1 MGSPA
6 WDDHEAWHWFHR
18 SSIRASITTHNDA
31 VVNLRKFLLH
41 CTVTACISLPGMML
55 AGCAT
60 PPETLSRALS
70 QPDPHPGLHLNA
82 QFWADKILHT
92 SNAWAEHPAT
102 FTFRLENIPASHVL
116 ELISTELNLGYDMD
130 TCGEARVSLVGRN
143 MPLQQVVESMEAQ
156 SGASMVIEGEQLTLR
171 CEADQ
176 LRVYTL
182 DYLSIARQM
191 NDSSSLSSAIEGNSR
206 ELPDRRD
213 TGNRSEL
220 LLNNSQQHDL
230 WRHIATQIDQIIQ
243 TQIKPVE
250 LSTRERLVDEDE
262 DRAYTNTRAPQT
274 RRAQPNLRSATQVS
288 TERRDITT
296 TRKETQSGRVIANPE
311 SGTVSVIAKPSQ
323 HRRVLQWLEQV
334 QRRVDKQI
342 VIEAV
347 ITEISLN
354 DRYERGIDWNV
365 LRQNGIT
372 AGLAVQGLNVVNPA
386 ITFSALRNTANT
398 DANVVLR
405 LLEEFG
411 RTSVL
416 SSPRV
421 VTMNQQAAVL
431 KVIDNRVYFT
441 TDVQTSAPTQ
451 NSPAFSTFTTQ
462 VQTVPVGFLMT
473 VTPQIADNNAIQLRV
488 RPTLS
493 RIVGFVQDPN
503 PALQQLN
510 IVSRVPEVQTRE
522 LESILRLKS
531 GEMALLG
538 GLRQKENATL
548 DRGIPGAPEAL
559 NPIAQSATR
568 SENHIELVV
577 LLKATVLDSASNQ
590 QHHTALPHNP
600 SSDKK
605 KHQLADALATGF
617 GLYQSEQHR
626 ELQSLLELLTQRFPN
641 APEPFYNMALL
652 EARQGNVEQALV
664 QLTVAEAMCEKLD
677 CTLPFITVRALIQA
691 RHP

>member
-1 MGSPA
+1 MSSLQSSLTALIQTLAVITLLGACASPPPLPA
-6 WDDHEAWHWFHR
+6 AK
-18 SSIRASITTHNDA
+18 A
-31 VVNLRKFLLH
+31 VAVPAQH
-41 CTVTACISLPGMML
+41 
-55 AGCAT
+55 
-60 PPETLSRALS
+60 ALE
-70 QPDPHPGLHLNA
+70 LNA
-82 QFWADKILHT
+82 VFWADRVLHA
-92 SNAWAEHPAT
+92 SNAWNRHQET
-102 FTFRLENIPASHVL
+102 FTFRLENIPASQIL
-116 ELISTELNLGYDMD
+116 ELLSKELDLGYDMD
-130 TCGEARVSLVGRN
+130 SCGEMPVSIVGRN
-143 MPLQQVVESMEAQ
+143 MPLQQVIESLEYQA
-156 SGASMVIEGEQLTLR
+156 GASVKVDGTQLSMR
-171 CEADQ
+171 CESDQ

-191 NDSSSLSSAIEGNSR
+191 NDSSSLSSAIAGNPR
-206 ELPDRRD
+206 ELPDRRE

-220 LLNNSQQHDL
+220 QLNNTQQHNL
-230 WRHIATQIDQIIQ
+230 WQNIELQIEQIIQ
-243 TQIKPVE
+243 AEIKPVE
-250 LSTRERLVDEDE
+250 LTTRERVVDEDK
-262 DRAYTNTRAPQT
+262 DRAYSNSRVQANNRA
-274 RRAQPNLRSATQVS
+274 RPNLRSATQVS
-288 TERRDITT
+288 SERRDITT
-296 TRKETQSGRVIANPE
+296 TRKETRSGRVIANPE

-323 HRRVLQWLEQV
+323 HRRVLRWLKKV

-354 DRYERGIDWNV
+354 DKYERGIDWNI

-372 AGLAVQGLNVVNPA
+372 AGLAVQGLNLGNPA
-386 ITFSALRNTANT
+386 LTVSALRSTSNT

-503 PALQQLN
+503 PALQELN

-538 GLRQKENATL
+538 GLRQKEHSGLNR
-548 DRGIPGAPEAL
+548 DIPDSPGLL
-559 NPIAQSATR
+559 NPLSQSASR
-568 SENHIELVV
+568 NENHIELVV
-577 LLKATVLDSASNQ
+577 LLKATVLDSASINKPDELSTPRQ
-590 QHHTALPHNP
+590 AARHTELEN
-600 SSDKK
+600 S
-605 KHQLADALATGF
+605 LAASLS
-617 GLYQSEQHR
+617 LYQSGQNLALRH
-626 ELQSLLELLTQRFPN
+626 LLTLLSQKYPD
-641 APEPFYNMALL
+641 APEPVFNLALL
-652 EARQGNVEQALV
+652 ESKEGKFNEGLALLDKVELICKQHQCNIPL
-664 QLTVAEAMCEKLD
+664 L
-677 CTLPFITVRALIQA
+677 TVRALMQA
-691 RHP
+691 KTS

>member
-1 MGSPA
+1 MTNKRGVGGVQVKS
-6 WDDHEAWHWFHR
+6 
-18 SSIRASITTHNDA
+18 RAIQPPYSDTVA
-31 VVNLRKFLLH
+31 YSRKFPPNLTAALGVLFLMTLLA
-41 CTVTACISLPGMML
+41 ACVAAP
-55 AGCAT
+55 AK
-60 PPETLSRALS
+60 PETAVRPTDPSRAI
-70 QPDPHPGLHLNA
+70 QLNA
-82 QFWADKILHT
+82 QFWADKVLHT
-92 SNAWAEHPAT
+92 SNAWAQHTAT
-102 FTFRLENIPASHVL
+102 FTFRLENIPASQIL
-116 ELISTELNLGYDMD
+116 EIISTELGLGYEIDS
-130 TCGEARVSLVGRN
+130 CGENRISLVGRN
-143 MPLQQVVESMEAQ
+143 MPLQLVIESLEAQ
-156 SGASMVIEGEQLTLR
+156 SGSSVVFEGEQLSLR

-191 NDSSSLSSAIEGNSR
+191 NDSSSLSSAIAGNSS
-206 ELPDRRD
+206 ELPARRD

-230 WRHIATQIDQIIQ
+230 WRHIAAQIDQIIQ
-243 TQIKPVE
+243 TGIKPVE
-250 LSTRERLVDEDE
+250 LSTRERIVDEEE
-262 DRAYTNTRAPQT
+262 DRAYANARVVQP
-274 RRAQPNLRSATQVS
+274 RRSQPNLRSATQVS

-296 TRKETQSGRVIANPE
+296 TRKETLSGRVVANPE

-411 RTSVL
+411 QTSVL

-548 DRGIPGAPEAL
+548 DRGIPGAPDAL
-559 NPIAQSATR
+559 KTISQSTTR
-568 SENHIELVV
+568 NENHIELVV
-577 LLKATVLDSASNQ
+577 LLKATVLDNASNAQ
-590 QHHTALPHNP
+590 QKTELPSTQP
-600 SSDKK
+600 SNKK
-605 KHQLADALATGF
+605 QHQLAEALATGF
-617 GLYQSEQHR
+617 NLYQSEQFP
-626 ELQSLLELLTQRFPN
+626 ELKSLLDLLSQRFPK
-641 APEPFYNMALL
+641 APEPLYNMALL
-652 EARQGNVEQALV
+652 EARTGNFDEALA
-664 QLTVAEAMCEKLD
+664 QLTAAEQMCEKLD
-677 CTLPFITVRALIQA
+677 CSLPFITVRALIQA
-691 RHP
+691 RKP

>member
-1 MGSPA
+1 M
-6 WDDHEAWHWFHR
+6 
-18 SSIRASITTHNDA
+18 SSLQSSLVA
-31 VVNLRKFLLH
+31 LLH
-41 CTVTACISLPGMML
+41 TITILAVL
-55 AGCAT
+55 AGCAA
-60 PPETLSRALS
+60 PPPMPSAGTEAKSPLHTLE
-70 QPDPHPGLHLNA
+70 LNA
-82 QFWADKILHT
+82 VFWADRILHN
-92 SNAWAEHPAT
+92 SNVWGRHQET
-102 FTFRLENIPASHVL
+102 FSFRLENIPASQIL
-116 ELISTELNLGYDMD
+116 ELLSTELNLGYDMD
-130 TCGEARVSLVGRN
+130 SCGEAPVSIVGRN
-143 MPLQQVVESMEAQ
+143 MPLQQVIESLEFQAQ
-156 SGASMVIEGEQLTLR
+156 ASVTVDGTQLSMR
-171 CEADQ
+171 CETDQ
-176 LRVYTL
+176 LRVYML

-191 NDSSSLSSAIEGNSR
+191 NDSSSLSSAIAGNPR
-206 ELPDRRD
+206 ELPERRE

-220 LLNNSQQHDL
+220 QLTNTQQHNL
-230 WRHIATQIDQIIQ
+230 WQNIELQIEQIIQ
-243 TQIKPVE
+243 AQVKPIE
-250 LSTRERLVDEDE
+250 LSTKERLVDEDE
-262 DRAYTNTRAPQT
+262 DRAYSNSRLQSNNRA
-274 RRAQPNLRSATQVS
+274 RPNLRSATQVS
-288 TERRDITT
+288 SERRDITT
-296 TRKETQSGRVIANPE
+296 TRKETRSGRVIANPE
-311 SGTVSVIAKPSQ
+311 SGTVSVIAKSSQ
-323 HRRVLQWLEQV
+323 HRRVSRWLEQV

-354 DRYERGIDWNV
+354 DRYERGIDWNI
-365 LRQNGIT
+365 LRQNGVT
-372 AGLAVQGLNVVNPA
+372 AGLAVQGLNLGNPVL
-386 ITFSALRNTANT
+386 TLGALRSTDNTGAS
-398 DANVVLR
+398 VVLR

-538 GLRQKENATL
+538 GLRQKEHNGL
-548 DRGIPGAPEAL
+548 NRDIPDSPELL
-559 NPIAQSATR
+559 NPLSQSASR

-577 LLKATVLDSASNQ
+577 LLKATVLDSASINNSND
-590 QHHTALPHNP
+590 LDDL
-600 SSDKK
+600 SSPRWAAQKVE
-605 KHQLADALATGF
+605 LGNSLATSLS
-617 GLYQSEQHR
+617 LYQADQNEALRH
-626 ELQSLLELLTQRFPN
+626 LLTLLIQKFPD
-641 APEPFYNMALL
+641 APEPLFNLALL
-652 EARQGNVEQALV
+652 ESKEGRLLEGLAL
-664 QLTVAEAMCEKLD
+664 LD
-677 CTLPFITVRALIQA
+677 KVDALCKQHQCNMPLLTVRALMKA
-691 RHP
+691 KTP

>member
-1 MGSPA
+1 M
-6 WDDHEAWHWFHR
+6 
-18 SSIRASITTHNDA
+18 SSLQSSLVA
-31 VVNLRKFLLH
+31 LLH
-41 CTVTACISLPGMML
+41 TITILAVL
-55 AGCAT
+55 AGCAA
-60 PPETLSRALS
+60 PPPMPSAGTEAKSPLHTLE
-70 QPDPHPGLHLNA
+70 LNA
-82 QFWADKILHT
+82 VFWADRILHN
-92 SNAWAEHPAT
+92 SNVWGRHQET
-102 FTFRLENIPASHVL
+102 FSFRLENIPASQIL
-116 ELISTELNLGYDMD
+116 ELLSTELNLGYDMD
-130 TCGEARVSLVGRN
+130 SCGEAPVSIVGRN
-143 MPLQQVVESMEAQ
+143 MPLQQVIESLEFQAQ
-156 SGASMVIEGEQLTLR
+156 ASVTVDGTQLSMR
-171 CEADQ
+171 CETDQ
-176 LRVYTL
+176 LRVYML

-191 NDSSSLSSAIEGNSR
+191 NDSSSLSSAIAGNPR
-206 ELPDRRD
+206 ELPERRE

-220 LLNNSQQHDL
+220 QLTNTQQHNL
-230 WRHIATQIDQIIQ
+230 WQNIELQIEQIIQ
-243 TQIKPVE
+243 AQVKPIE
-250 LSTRERLVDEDE
+250 LSTKERLVDEDE
-262 DRAYTNTRAPQT
+262 DRAYSNSRLQSNNRA
-274 RRAQPNLRSATQVS
+274 RPNLRSATQVS
-288 TERRDITT
+288 SERRDITT
-296 TRKETQSGRVIANPE
+296 TRKETRSGRVIANPE

-323 HRRVLQWLEQV
+323 HRRVLRWLEQV

-354 DRYERGIDWNV
+354 DRYERGIDWNI
-365 LRQNGIT
+365 LRQNGVT
-372 AGLAVQGLNVVNPA
+372 AGLAVQGLNLGNPVL
-386 ITFSALRNTANT
+386 TLGALRSTDNTGAS
-398 DANVVLR
+398 VVLR

-538 GLRQKENATL
+538 GLRQKEHNGL
-548 DRGIPGAPEAL
+548 NRDIPDSPELL
-559 NPIAQSATR
+559 NPLSQSASR

-577 LLKATVLDSASNQ
+577 LLKATVLDSASINNSND
-590 QHHTALPHNP
+590 LDDL
-600 SSDKK
+600 SSPRWAAQKVE
-605 KHQLADALATGF
+605 LGNSLATSLS
-617 GLYQSEQHR
+617 LYQADQNEALRH
-626 ELQSLLELLTQRFPN
+626 LLTLLIQKFPD
-641 APEPFYNMALL
+641 APEPLFNLALL
-652 EARQGNVEQALV
+652 ESKEGRLPEGLAL
-664 QLTVAEAMCEKLD
+664 LD
-677 CTLPFITVRALIQA
+677 KVDALCKQHQCNMPLLTVRALMKA
-691 RHP
+691 KTP

>member
-1 MGSPA
+1 M
-6 WDDHEAWHWFHR
+6 
-18 SSIRASITTHNDA
+18 SSLQSSLVA
-31 VVNLRKFLLH
+31 LLH
-41 CTVTACISLPGMML
+41 TITILAVL
-55 AGCAT
+55 AGCAA
-60 PPETLSRALS
+60 PPPMPSAGTEAKSPLHTLE
-70 QPDPHPGLHLNA
+70 LNA
-82 QFWADKILHT
+82 VFWADRILHN
-92 SNAWAEHPAT
+92 SNVWGRHQET
-102 FTFRLENIPASHVL
+102 FSFRLENIPASQIL
-116 ELISTELNLGYDMD
+116 ELLSTELNLGYDMD
-130 TCGEARVSLVGRN
+130 SCGEAPVSIVGRN
-143 MPLQQVVESMEAQ
+143 MPLQQVIESLEFQAQ
-156 SGASMVIEGEQLTLR
+156 ASVTVDGTQLSMR
-171 CEADQ
+171 CETDQ
-176 LRVYTL
+176 LRVYML

-191 NDSSSLSSAIEGNSR
+191 NDSSSLSSAIAGNPR
-206 ELPDRRD
+206 ELPERRE

-220 LLNNSQQHDL
+220 QLTNTQQHNL
-230 WRHIATQIDQIIQ
+230 WQNIELQIEQIIQ
-243 TQIKPVE
+243 AQVKPIE
-250 LSTRERLVDEDE
+250 LSTKERLVDEDE
-262 DRAYTNTRAPQT
+262 DRAYSNSRLQSNNRA
-274 RRAQPNLRSATQVS
+274 RPNLRSATQVS
-288 TERRDITT
+288 SERRDITT
-296 TRKETQSGRVIANPE
+296 TRKETRSGRVIANPE

-323 HRRVLQWLEQV
+323 HRRVLRWLEQV

-354 DRYERGIDWNV
+354 DRYERGIDWNI
-365 LRQNGIT
+365 LRQNGVT
-372 AGLAVQGLNVVNPA
+372 AGLAVQGLNLGNPVL
-386 ITFSALRNTANT
+386 TLGALRSTDNTGAS
-398 DANVVLR
+398 VVLR

-538 GLRQKENATL
+538 GLRQKEHNGL
-548 DRGIPGAPEAL
+548 NRDIPDSPELL
-559 NPIAQSATR
+559 NPLSQSASR

-577 LLKATVLDSASNQ
+577 LLKATVLDSASINNSND
-590 QHHTALPHNP
+590 LDDL
-600 SSDKK
+600 SSPRWAAQKVE
-605 KHQLADALATGF
+605 LGNSLATSLS
-617 GLYQSEQHR
+617 LYQADQNEALRH
-626 ELQSLLELLTQRFPN
+626 LLTLLIQKFPD
-641 APEPFYNMALL
+641 APEPLFNLALL
-652 EARQGNVEQALV
+652 ESKEGRLLEGLAL
-664 QLTVAEAMCEKLD
+664 LD
-677 CTLPFITVRALIQA
+677 KVDALCKQHQCNMPLLTVRALMKA
-691 RHP
+691 KTP

>member
-1 MGSPA
+1 MPTM
-6 WDDHEAWHWFHR
+6 
-18 SSIRASITTHNDA
+18 SSLQSSLVA
-31 VVNLRKFLLH
+31 LLH
-41 CTVTACISLPGMML
+41 TITILAVL
-55 AGCAT
+55 AGCAA
-60 PPETLSRALS
+60 PPPMPSAGTEAKSPLHTLE
-70 QPDPHPGLHLNA
+70 LNA
-82 QFWADKILHT
+82 VFWADRILHN
-92 SNAWAEHPAT
+92 SNVWGRHQET
-102 FTFRLENIPASHVL
+102 FSFRLENIPASQIL
-116 ELISTELNLGYDMD
+116 ELLSTELNLGYDMD
-130 TCGEARVSLVGRN
+130 SCGEAPVSIVGRN
-143 MPLQQVVESMEAQ
+143 MPLQQVIESLEFQAQ
-156 SGASMVIEGEQLTLR
+156 ASVTVDGTQLSMR
-171 CEADQ
+171 CETDQ
-176 LRVYTL
+176 LRVYML

-191 NDSSSLSSAIEGNSR
+191 NDSSSLSSAIAGNPR
-206 ELPDRRD
+206 ELPERRE

-220 LLNNSQQHDL
+220 QLTNTQQHNL
-230 WRHIATQIDQIIQ
+230 WQNIELQIEQIIQ
-243 TQIKPVE
+243 AQVKPIE
-250 LSTRERLVDEDE
+250 LSTKERLVDEDE
-262 DRAYTNTRAPQT
+262 DRAYSNSRLQSNNRA
-274 RRAQPNLRSATQVS
+274 RPNLRSATQVS
-288 TERRDITT
+288 SERRDITT
-296 TRKETQSGRVIANPE
+296 TRKETRSGRVIANPE
-311 SGTVSVIAKPSQ
+311 SGTVSVIAKSSQ
-323 HRRVLQWLEQV
+323 HRRVSRWLEQV

-354 DRYERGIDWNV
+354 DRYERGIDWNI
-365 LRQNGIT
+365 LRQNGVT
-372 AGLAVQGLNVVNPA
+372 AGLAVQGLNLGNPVL
-386 ITFSALRNTANT
+386 TLGALRSTDNTGAS
-398 DANVVLR
+398 VVLR

-538 GLRQKENATL
+538 GLRQKEHNGL
-548 DRGIPGAPEAL
+548 NRDIPDSPELL
-559 NPIAQSATR
+559 NPLSQSASR

-577 LLKATVLDSASNQ
+577 LLKATVLDSASINNSND
-590 QHHTALPHNP
+590 LDDL
-600 SSDKK
+600 SSPRWAAQKVE
-605 KHQLADALATGF
+605 LGNSLATSLS
-617 GLYQSEQHR
+617 LYQADQNEALRH
-626 ELQSLLELLTQRFPN
+626 LLTLLIQKYPD
-641 APEPFYNMALL
+641 APEPLFNLALL
-652 EARQGNVEQALV
+652 ESKEGRLLEGLAL
-664 QLTVAEAMCEKLD
+664 LD
-677 CTLPFITVRALIQA
+677 KVDALCKQHQCNMPLLTVRALMKA
-691 RHP
+691 KTP

>member
-1 MGSPA
+1 M
-6 WDDHEAWHWFHR
+6 
-18 SSIRASITTHNDA
+18 SSLQSSLVA
-31 VVNLRKFLLH
+31 LLH
-41 CTVTACISLPGMML
+41 TITILAVL
-55 AGCAT
+55 AGCAA
-60 PPETLSRALS
+60 PPPMPSAGTEAKSPLHTLE
-70 QPDPHPGLHLNA
+70 LNA
-82 QFWADKILHT
+82 VFWADRILHN
-92 SNAWAEHPAT
+92 SNVWGRHQET
-102 FTFRLENIPASHVL
+102 FSFRLENIPASQIL
-116 ELISTELNLGYDMD
+116 ELLSTELNLGYDMD
-130 TCGEARVSLVGRN
+130 SCGEAPVSIVGRN
-143 MPLQQVVESMEAQ
+143 MPLQQVIESLEFQAQ
-156 SGASMVIEGEQLTLR
+156 ASVTVDGTQLSMR
-171 CEADQ
+171 CETDQ
-176 LRVYTL
+176 LRVYML

-191 NDSSSLSSAIEGNSR
+191 NDSSSLSSAIAGNPR
-206 ELPDRRD
+206 ELPERRE

-220 LLNNSQQHDL
+220 QLTNTQQHNL
-230 WRHIATQIDQIIQ
+230 WQNIELQIEQIIQ
-243 TQIKPVE
+243 AQVKPIE
-250 LSTRERLVDEDE
+250 LSTKERLVDEDE
-262 DRAYTNTRAPQT
+262 DRAYSNSRLQSNNRA
-274 RRAQPNLRSATQVS
+274 RPNLRSATQVS
-288 TERRDITT
+288 SERRDITT
-296 TRKETQSGRVIANPE
+296 TRKETRSGRVIANPE

-323 HRRVLQWLEQV
+323 HRRVSRWLEQV

-354 DRYERGIDWNV
+354 DRYERGIDWNI
-365 LRQNGIT
+365 LRQNGVT
-372 AGLAVQGLNVVNPA
+372 AGLAVQGLNLGNPVL
-386 ITFSALRNTANT
+386 TLGALRSTDNTGAS
-398 DANVVLR
+398 VVLR

-538 GLRQKENATL
+538 GLRQKEHNGL
-548 DRGIPGAPEAL
+548 NRDIPDSPELL
-559 NPIAQSATR
+559 NPLSQSASR

-577 LLKATVLDSASNQ
+577 LLKATVLDSASINNSND
-590 QHHTALPHNP
+590 LDDL
-600 SSDKK
+600 SSPRWAAQKVE
-605 KHQLADALATGF
+605 LGNSLATSLS
-617 GLYQSEQHR
+617 LYQADQNEALRH
-626 ELQSLLELLTQRFPN
+626 LLTLLIQKFPD
-641 APEPFYNMALL
+641 APEPLFNLALL
-652 EARQGNVEQALV
+652 ESKEGRLLEGLAL
-664 QLTVAEAMCEKLD
+664 LD
-677 CTLPFITVRALIQA
+677 KVDALCKQHQCNMPLLTVRALMKA
-691 RHP
+691 KTP

>member
-1 MGSPA
+1 MPTM
-6 WDDHEAWHWFHR
+6 
-18 SSIRASITTHNDA
+18 SSLQSSLVA
-31 VVNLRKFLLH
+31 LLH
-41 CTVTACISLPGMML
+41 TITILAVL
-55 AGCAT
+55 AGCAA
-60 PPETLSRALS
+60 PPPMPSAGTEAKSPLHTLE
-70 QPDPHPGLHLNA
+70 LNA
-82 QFWADKILHT
+82 VFWADRILHN
-92 SNAWAEHPAT
+92 SNVWGRHQET
-102 FTFRLENIPASHVL
+102 FSFRLENIPASQIL
-116 ELISTELNLGYDMD
+116 ELLSTELNLGYDMD
-130 TCGEARVSLVGRN
+130 SCGEAPVSIVGRN
-143 MPLQQVVESMEAQ
+143 MPLQQVIESLEFQAQ
-156 SGASMVIEGEQLTLR
+156 ASVTVDGTQLSMR
-171 CEADQ
+171 CETDQ
-176 LRVYTL
+176 LRVYML

-191 NDSSSLSSAIEGNSR
+191 NDSSSLSSAIAGNPR
-206 ELPDRRD
+206 ELPERRE

-220 LLNNSQQHDL
+220 QLTNTQQHNL
-230 WRHIATQIDQIIQ
+230 WQNIELQIEQIIQ
-243 TQIKPVE
+243 AQVKPIE
-250 LSTRERLVDEDE
+250 LSTKERLVDEDE
-262 DRAYTNTRAPQT
+262 DRAYSNSRLQSNNRA
-274 RRAQPNLRSATQVS
+274 RPNLRSATQVS
-288 TERRDITT
+288 SERRDITT
-296 TRKETQSGRVIANPE
+296 TRKETRSGRVIANPE

-323 HRRVLQWLEQV
+323 HRRVLRWLEQV

-354 DRYERGIDWNV
+354 DRYERGIDWNI
-365 LRQNGIT
+365 LRQNGVT
-372 AGLAVQGLNVVNPA
+372 AGLAVQGLNLGNPVL
-386 ITFSALRNTANT
+386 TLGALRSTDNTGAS
-398 DANVVLR
+398 VVLR

-538 GLRQKENATL
+538 GLRQKEHNGL
-548 DRGIPGAPEAL
+548 NRDIPDSPELL
-559 NPIAQSATR
+559 NPLSQSASR

-577 LLKATVLDSASNQ
+577 LLKATVLDSASINNSND
-590 QHHTALPHNP
+590 LDDL
-600 SSDKK
+600 SSPRWAAQKVE
-605 KHQLADALATGF
+605 LGNSLATSLS
-617 GLYQSEQHR
+617 LYQADQNEALRH
-626 ELQSLLELLTQRFPN
+626 LLTLLIQKFPD
-641 APEPFYNMALL
+641 APEPLFNLALL
-652 EARQGNVEQALV
+652 ESKEGRLLEGLAL
-664 QLTVAEAMCEKLD
+664 LD
-677 CTLPFITVRALIQA
+677 KVDALCKQHQCNMPLLTVRALMKA
-691 RHP
+691 KTP

>member
-1 MGSPA
+1 VPTM
-6 WDDHEAWHWFHR
+6 
-18 SSIRASITTHNDA
+18 SSLQSSLVA
-31 VVNLRKFLLH
+31 LLH
-41 CTVTACISLPGMML
+41 TITILAVL
-55 AGCAT
+55 AGCAA
-60 PPETLSRALS
+60 PPPMPSASTEAKSPLHTLE
-70 QPDPHPGLHLNA
+70 LNA
-82 QFWADKILHT
+82 VFWADRILHN
-92 SNAWAEHPAT
+92 SNVWGRHQET
-102 FTFRLENIPASHVL
+102 FSFRLENIPASQIL
-116 ELISTELNLGYDMD
+116 ELLSTELNLGYDMD
-130 TCGEARVSLVGRN
+130 SCGEAPVSIVGRN
-143 MPLQQVVESMEAQ
+143 MPLQQVIESLEFQAQ
-156 SGASMVIEGEQLTLR
+156 ASVTVDGTQLSMR
-171 CEADQ
+171 CETDQ
-176 LRVYTL
+176 LRVYML

-191 NDSSSLSSAIEGNSR
+191 NDSSSLSSAIAGNPR
-206 ELPDRRD
+206 ELPERRE

-220 LLNNSQQHDL
+220 QLTNTQQHNL
-230 WRHIATQIDQIIQ
+230 WQNIELQIEQIIQ
-243 TQIKPVE
+243 AQVKPIE
-250 LSTRERLVDEDE
+250 LSTKERLVDEDE
-262 DRAYTNTRAPQT
+262 DRAYSNSRLQSNNRA
-274 RRAQPNLRSATQVS
+274 RPNLRSATQVS
-288 TERRDITT
+288 SERRDITT
-296 TRKETQSGRVIANPE
+296 TRKETRSGRVIANPE
-311 SGTVSVIAKPSQ
+311 SGTVSVIAKSSQ
-323 HRRVLQWLEQV
+323 HRRVSRWLEQV

-354 DRYERGIDWNV
+354 DRYERGIDWNI
-365 LRQNGIT
+365 LRQNGVT
-372 AGLAVQGLNVVNPA
+372 AGLAVQGLNLGNPVL
-386 ITFSALRNTANT
+386 TLGALRSTDNTGAS
-398 DANVVLR
+398 VVLR

-538 GLRQKENATL
+538 GLRQKEHNGL
-548 DRGIPGAPEAL
+548 NRDIPDSPELL
-559 NPIAQSATR
+559 NPLSQSASR

-577 LLKATVLDSASNQ
+577 LLKATVLDSASINNSND
-590 QHHTALPHNP
+590 LDDL
-600 SSDKK
+600 SSPRWAAQKVE
-605 KHQLADALATGF
+605 LGNSLATSLS
-617 GLYQSEQHR
+617 LYQADQNEALRH
-626 ELQSLLELLTQRFPN
+626 LLTLLIQKYPD
-641 APEPFYNMALL
+641 APEPLFNLALL
-652 EARQGNVEQALV
+652 ESKEGRLLEGLAL
-664 QLTVAEAMCEKLD
+664 LD
-677 CTLPFITVRALIQA
+677 KVDALCKQHQCNMPLLTVRALMKA
-691 RHP
+691 KTP

>member
-1 MGSPA
+1 MPTM
-6 WDDHEAWHWFHR
+6 
-18 SSIRASITTHNDA
+18 SSLQSSLVA
-31 VVNLRKFLLH
+31 LLH
-41 CTVTACISLPGMML
+41 TITILAVL
-55 AGCAT
+55 AGCAA
-60 PPETLSRALS
+60 PPPMPSAGTEAKSPLHTLE
-70 QPDPHPGLHLNA
+70 LNA
-82 QFWADKILHT
+82 VFWADRILHN
-92 SNAWAEHPAT
+92 SNVWGRHQET
-102 FTFRLENIPASHVL
+102 FSFRLENIPASQIL
-116 ELISTELNLGYDMD
+116 ELLSTELNLGYDMD
-130 TCGEARVSLVGRN
+130 SCGEAPVSIVGRN
-143 MPLQQVVESMEAQ
+143 MPLQQVIESLEFQAQ
-156 SGASMVIEGEQLTLR
+156 ASVTVDGTQLSMR
-171 CEADQ
+171 CETDQ
-176 LRVYTL
+176 LRVYML

-191 NDSSSLSSAIEGNSR
+191 NDSSSLSSAIAGNPR
-206 ELPDRRD
+206 ELPERRE

-220 LLNNSQQHDL
+220 QLTNTQQHNL
-230 WRHIATQIDQIIQ
+230 WQNIELQIEQIIQ
-243 TQIKPVE
+243 AQVKPIE
-250 LSTRERLVDEDE
+250 LSTKERLVDEDE
-262 DRAYTNTRAPQT
+262 DRAYSNSRLQSNNRA
-274 RRAQPNLRSATQVS
+274 RPNLRSATQVS
-288 TERRDITT
+288 SERRDITT
-296 TRKETQSGRVIANPE
+296 TRKETRSGRVIANPE
-311 SGTVSVIAKPSQ
+311 SGTVSVIAKSSQ
-323 HRRVLQWLEQV
+323 HRRVSRWLEQV

-354 DRYERGIDWNV
+354 DRYERGIDWNI
-365 LRQNGIT
+365 LRQNGVT
-372 AGLAVQGLNVVNPA
+372 AGLAVQGLNLGNPVL
-386 ITFSALRNTANT
+386 TLGALRSTDNTGAS
-398 DANVVLR
+398 VVLR

-538 GLRQKENATL
+538 GLRQKEHNGL
-548 DRGIPGAPEAL
+548 NRDIPDSPELL
-559 NPIAQSATR
+559 NPLSQSASR

-577 LLKATVLDSASNQ
+577 LLKATVLDSASINNSND
-590 QHHTALPHNP
+590 LDDL
-600 SSDKK
+600 SSPRWAAQKVE
-605 KHQLADALATGF
+605 LGNSLATSLS
-617 GLYQSEQHR
+617 LYQADQNEALRH
-626 ELQSLLELLTQRFPN
+626 LLTLLIQKFPD
-641 APEPFYNMALL
+641 APEPLFNLALL
-652 EARQGNVEQALV
+652 ESKEGRLLEGLAL
-664 QLTVAEAMCEKLD
+664 LD
-677 CTLPFITVRALIQA
+677 KVDALCKQHQCNMPLLTVRALMKA
-691 RHP
+691 KTP

>member
-1 MGSPA
+1 MTTKRGIGFNKVPSASIQSLQGDLVPTLYNP
-6 WDDHEAWHWFHR
+6 R
-18 SSIRASITTHNDA
+18 SSLVALFCLTAFSA
-31 VVNLRKFLLH
+31 FL
-41 CTVTACISLPGMML
+41 G
-55 AGCAT
+55 GCAA
-60 PPETLSRALS
+60 PPPMPPAGAESKSHQHTLE
-70 QPDPHPGLHLNA
+70 LNA
-82 QFWADKILHT
+82 VFWADRILHI
-92 SNAWAEHPAT
+92 SNTWGRHQET
-102 FTFRLENIPASHVL
+102 FTFRLENIPASQVL
-116 ELISTELNLGYDMD
+116 ELLSTELNLGYDMD
-130 TCGEARVSLVGRN
+130 NCGEMPVSIVGRH
-143 MPLQQVVESMEAQ
+143 MPLQQVIESLEFQAQ
-156 SGASMVIEGEQLTLR
+156 ANISVDGTQLSMR
-171 CEADQ
+171 CETDQ

-191 NDSSSLSSAIEGNSR
+191 NDSSSLSSAIAGNPR
-206 ELPDRRD
+206 ELPDRRE

-220 LLNNSQQHDL
+220 QLTNTQQHNL
-230 WRHIATQIDQIIQ
+230 WENIELQIEQIIQ
-243 TQIKPVE
+243 AQVKPIE
-250 LSTRERLVDEDE
+250 LSTKERLVDEDE
-262 DRAYTNTRAPQT
+262 DRAYSNSRVQSSNRA
-274 RRAQPNLRSATQVS
+274 RPNLRSATQVS
-288 TERRDITT
+288 SERRDVTT
-296 TRKETQSGRVIANPE
+296 TRKETRSGRVIANPE

-323 HRRVLQWLEQV
+323 HRRVSRWLEQV

-354 DRYERGIDWNV
+354 DRYERGIDWNI
-365 LRQNGIT
+365 LRRNGIT
-372 AGLAVQGLNVVNPA
+372 AGLAVQGLNLGNP
-386 ITFSALRNTANT
+386 TLTVSALRSTNST

-522 LESILRLKS
+522 MESILRLKS

-538 GLRQKENATL
+538 GLRQREHSGLNR
-548 DRGIPGAPEAL
+548 DIPDSPDL
-559 NPIAQSATR
+559 LHPLSQSASR

-577 LLKATVLDSASNQ
+577 LLKATVIDSASV
-590 QHHTALPHNP
+590 HN
-600 SSDKK
+600 SSD
-605 KHQLADALATGF
+605 LDALSTPRWATTNAELANSLGASLS
-617 GLYQSEQHR
+617 LYQADQNEALRH
-626 ELQSLLELLTQRFPN
+626 LLDLLILKHPN
-641 APEPFYNMALL
+641 APEPLFNLALL
-652 EARQGNVEQALV
+652 ESKEGRFTEGLAL
-664 QLTVAEAMCEKLD
+664 LD
-677 CTLPFITVRALIQA
+677 KADALCKQHQCNMPLLTVRALMNA
-691 RHP
+691 KKP

>member
-1 MGSPA
+1 MKRGIGFAQVIS
-6 WDDHEAWHWFHR
+6 
-18 SSIRASITTHNDA
+18 ASIPSLQGDP
-31 VVNLRKFLLH
+31 VP
-41 CTVTACISLPGMML
+41 SLPSLQRLLVTLTHLL
-55 AGCAT
+55 AVAAFLTGCAA
-60 PPETLSRALS
+60 PPPMPSTVLETK
-70 QPDPHPGLHLNA
+70 PYPHNLELNA
-82 QFWADKILHT
+82 VFWADRVLHS
-92 SNAWAEHPAT
+92 SNAWSRHQEK
-102 FTFRLENIPASHVL
+102 FTFRLENIPASQVL
-116 ELISTELNLGYDMD
+116 ELLSSELNLGYDMD
-130 TCGEARVSLVGRN
+130 SCGEMPVSIVGRH
-143 MPLQQVVESMEAQ
+143 MPLKQ
-156 SGASMVIEGEQLTLR
+156 VIESLEFQAQASVTVDGTQLSMR
-171 CEADQ
+171 CETDQ

-191 NDSSSLSSAIEGNSR
+191 NDSSSLSSAIAGNPR
-206 ELPDRRD
+206 ELSDRRE

-220 LLNNSQQHDL
+220 QLTNTQQHNL
-230 WRHIATQIDQIIQ
+230 WQNIEIQIEQIIQ
-243 TQIKPVE
+243 AQVKPVE
-250 LSTRERLVDEDE
+250 LSTKERIVDEDE
-262 DRAYTNTRAPQT
+262 DRAYSNSRVRASN
-274 RRAQPNLRSATQVS
+274 RARPNLRSATQVS

-296 TRKETQSGRVIANPE
+296 TRKETRSGRVIANPE

-323 HRRVLQWLEQV
+323 HRRVLRWLEQV

-354 DRYERGIDWNV
+354 DRYERGIDWNI

-372 AGLAVQGLNVVNPA
+372 AGLAVQGLNLGNPA
-386 ITFSALRNTANT
+386 LTVSALRSTNNT
-398 DANVVLR
+398 DASVVLR

-538 GLRQKENATL
+538 GLRQKEHSGL
-548 DRGIPGAPEAL
+548 DRDIPDSPELL
-559 NPIAQSATR
+559 NPLSQSASR
-568 SENHIELVV
+568 NENHIELVV
-577 LLKATVLDSASNQ
+577 LLKATVLDSASIN
-590 QHHTALPHNP
+590 
-600 SSDKK
+600 SSDEIHGLASPRQAEQKE
-605 KHQLADALATGF
+605 QLGNSLAASLN
-617 GLYQSEQHR
+617 LYQADQNVALRH
-626 ELQSLLELLTQRFPN
+626 LLTLLIQKYPD
-641 APEPFYNMALL
+641 APEPLFNLALL
-652 EARQGNVEQALV
+652 ESKEGKFSEGLALLDQAEELCRKHQCNLPLLTVQALMKAK
-664 QLTVAEAMCEKLD
+664 T
-677 CTLPFITVRALIQA
+677 P
-691 RHP
+691 

>member
-1 MGSPA
+1 M
-6 WDDHEAWHWFHR
+6 
-18 SSIRASITTHNDA
+18 SSLQSSLVA
-31 VVNLRKFLLH
+31 LLH
-41 CTVTACISLPGMML
+41 TITILAVL
-55 AGCAT
+55 AGCAA
-60 PPETLSRALS
+60 PPPMPSAGTEAKSPLHTLE
-70 QPDPHPGLHLNA
+70 LNA
-82 QFWADKILHT
+82 VFWADRILHN
-92 SNAWAEHPAT
+92 SNVWGRHQET
-102 FTFRLENIPASHVL
+102 FSFRLENIPASQIL
-116 ELISTELNLGYDMD
+116 ELLSTELDLGYDMD
-130 TCGEARVSLVGRN
+130 SCGEAPVSIVGRN
-143 MPLQQVVESMEAQ
+143 MPLQQVIESLEFQAQ
-156 SGASMVIEGEQLTLR
+156 ASVTVDGTQLSMR
-171 CEADQ
+171 CETDQ
-176 LRVYTL
+176 LRVYML

-191 NDSSSLSSAIEGNSR
+191 NDSSSLSSAIAGNPR
-206 ELPDRRD
+206 ELPERRE

-220 LLNNSQQHDL
+220 QLTNTQQHNL
-230 WRHIATQIDQIIQ
+230 WQNIELQIEQIIQ
-243 TQIKPVE
+243 AQVKPIE
-250 LSTRERLVDEDE
+250 LSTKERLVDEDE
-262 DRAYTNTRAPQT
+262 DRAYSNSRLQSNNRA
-274 RRAQPNLRSATQVS
+274 RPNLRSATQVS
-288 TERRDITT
+288 SERRDITT
-296 TRKETQSGRVIANPE
+296 TRKETRSGRVIANPE
-311 SGTVSVIAKPSQ
+311 SGTVSVIAKSSQ
-323 HRRVLQWLEQV
+323 HRRVSRWLEQV

-354 DRYERGIDWNV
+354 DRYERGIDWNI
-365 LRQNGIT
+365 LRQNGVT
-372 AGLAVQGLNVVNPA
+372 AGLAVQGLNLGNPVL
-386 ITFSALRNTANT
+386 TLGALRSTDNTGAS
-398 DANVVLR
+398 VVLR

-538 GLRQKENATL
+538 GLRQKEHNGL
-548 DRGIPGAPEAL
+548 NRDIPDSPELL
-559 NPIAQSATR
+559 NPLSQSASR

-577 LLKATVLDSASNQ
+577 LLKATVLDSASINNSND
-590 QHHTALPHNP
+590 LDDL
-600 SSDKK
+600 SSPRWAAQKVE
-605 KHQLADALATGF
+605 LGNSLATSLS
-617 GLYQSEQHR
+617 LYQADQNEALRH
-626 ELQSLLELLTQRFPN
+626 LLTLLIQKFPD
-641 APEPFYNMALL
+641 APEPLFNLALL
-652 EARQGNVEQALV
+652 ESKEGRLLEGLAL
-664 QLTVAEAMCEKLD
+664 LD
-677 CTLPFITVRALIQA
+677 KVDALCKQHQCNMPLLTVRALMKA
-691 RHP
+691 KTP

>member
-1 MGSPA
+1 M
-6 WDDHEAWHWFHR
+6 
-18 SSIRASITTHNDA
+18 SSLQSSLVA
-31 VVNLRKFLLH
+31 LLH
-41 CTVTACISLPGMML
+41 TITILAVL
-55 AGCAT
+55 AGCAA
-60 PPETLSRALS
+60 PPPMPSAGTEAKSPLHTLE
-70 QPDPHPGLHLNA
+70 LNA
-82 QFWADKILHT
+82 VFWADRILHN
-92 SNAWAEHPAT
+92 SNVWGRHQET
-102 FTFRLENIPASHVL
+102 FSFRLENIPASQIL
-116 ELISTELNLGYDMD
+116 ELLSTELDLGYDMD
-130 TCGEARVSLVGRN
+130 SCGEAPVSIVGRN
-143 MPLQQVVESMEAQ
+143 MPLQQVIESLEFQAQ
-156 SGASMVIEGEQLTLR
+156 ASVTVDGTQLSMR
-171 CEADQ
+171 CETDQ
-176 LRVYTL
+176 LRVYML

-191 NDSSSLSSAIEGNSR
+191 NDSSSLSSAIAGNPR
-206 ELPDRRD
+206 ELPERRE

-220 LLNNSQQHDL
+220 QLTNTQQHNL
-230 WRHIATQIDQIIQ
+230 WQNIELQIEQIIQ
-243 TQIKPVE
+243 AQVKPIE
-250 LSTRERLVDEDE
+250 LSTKERLVDEDE
-262 DRAYTNTRAPQT
+262 DRAYSNSRLQSNNRA
-274 RRAQPNLRSATQVS
+274 RPNLRSATQVS
-288 TERRDITT
+288 SERRDITT
-296 TRKETQSGRVIANPE
+296 TRKETRSGRVIANPE

-323 HRRVLQWLEQV
+323 HRRVLRWLEQV

-354 DRYERGIDWNV
+354 DRYERGIDWNI
-365 LRQNGIT
+365 LRQNGVT
-372 AGLAVQGLNVVNPA
+372 AGLAVQGLNLGNPVL
-386 ITFSALRNTANT
+386 TLGALRSTDNTGAS
-398 DANVVLR
+398 VVLR

-538 GLRQKENATL
+538 GLRQKEHNGL
-548 DRGIPGAPEAL
+548 NRDIPDSPELL
-559 NPIAQSATR
+559 NPLSQSASR

-577 LLKATVLDSASNQ
+577 LLKATVLDSASINNSND
-590 QHHTALPHNP
+590 LDDL
-600 SSDKK
+600 SSPRWAAQKVE
-605 KHQLADALATGF
+605 LGNSLATSLS
-617 GLYQSEQHR
+617 LYQADQNEALRH
-626 ELQSLLELLTQRFPN
+626 LLTLLIQKFPD
-641 APEPFYNMALL
+641 APEPLFNLALL
-652 EARQGNVEQALV
+652 ESKEGRLLEGLAL
-664 QLTVAEAMCEKLD
+664 LD
-677 CTLPFITVRALIQA
+677 KVDALCKQHQCNMPLLTVRALMKA
-691 RHP
+691 KTP

>member
-1 MGSPA
+1 MPPA
-6 WDDHEAWHWFHR
+6 GAEAKSQQH
-18 SSIRASITTHNDA
+18 
-31 VVNLRKFLLH
+31 
-41 CTVTACISLPGMML
+41 
-55 AGCAT
+55 
-60 PPETLSRALS
+60 TLE
-70 QPDPHPGLHLNA
+70 LNA
-82 QFWADKILHT
+82 VFWADRILHH
-92 SNAWAEHPAT
+92 SNIWSRHQET
-102 FTFRLENIPASHVL
+102 FTFRLENIPASQIL
-116 ELISTELNLGYDMD
+116 ELLSTELNLGYDMD
-130 TCGEARVSLVGRN
+130 SCGEMPVSIVGRN
-143 MPLQQVVESMEAQ
+143 MSLQQVMESLEFQAQ
-156 SGASMVIEGEQLTLR
+156 ASVSVDGTQLSMR

-191 NDSSSLSSAIEGNSR
+191 NDSSSLSSAIAGNPR
-206 ELPDRRD
+206 ELPERRE

-220 LLNNSQQHDL
+220 QLSNTQQHNL
-230 WRHIATQIDQIIQ
+230 WQNIELQIEQIIQ
-243 TQIKPVE
+243 AQIKPVE
-250 LSTRERLVDEDE
+250 LSTKERQVDEDE
-262 DRAYTNTRAPQT
+262 DRAYSNSRVQASNRA
-274 RRAQPNLRSATQVS
+274 RPNLRSATQVS
-288 TERRDITT
+288 SERRDITT
-296 TRKETQSGRVIANPE
+296 TRKETRSGRVIANPE

-323 HRRVLQWLEQV
+323 HRRVLRWLEQV

-354 DRYERGIDWNV
+354 DRYERGIDWNI

-372 AGLAVQGLNVVNPA
+372 AGLAVQGLNLGNP
-386 ITFSALRNTANT
+386 TLTVSALRSTSNT

-522 LESILRLKS
+522 MESILRLKS

-538 GLRQKENATL
+538 GLRQKEHSGLNR
-548 DRGIPGAPEAL
+548 DIPDAPEL
-559 NPIAQSATR
+559 LHPLSQSASR

-577 LLKATVLDSASNQ
+577 LLKATVIDSASIQN
-590 QHHTALPHNP
+590 A
-600 SSDKK
+600 SDI
-605 KHQLADALATGF
+605 DALSTPRWAAKKAELANSLAASLS
-617 GLYQSEQHR
+617 LYQADQNEALRH
-626 ELQSLLELLTQRFPN
+626 LLDLLILKHPD
-641 APEPFYNMALL
+641 APEPLFNLALL
-652 EARQGNVEQALV
+652 ESKEGRLAKGLAL
-664 QLTVAEAMCEKLD
+664 LDKAEALCKQHQCNMPL
-677 CTLPFITVRALIQA
+677 LTVRALMKA
-691 RHP
+691 RKP